1 MVGEGGAVVVAHP
14 GIEQVAEDVESIG
27 RAFPSVQLAQEEFGE
42 LGAVLGEM
50 EIGDKNGLVHGL
62 GEDFGIAFGGKADV
76 DAALVFE
83 YGAFDHRGLCL
94 HQGDGAFAAV
104 GGSLLGRAEFA
115 PGGAFAVDENVCANG
130 IEPAGE
136 PFGRGG
142 FGFEI
147 NEGVGHLFFVQL
159 GASFFHGGAVGDA
172 VEGGHYCV

>member
-1 MVGEGGAVVVAHP
+1 MVVKGRVVVVAHP
-14 GIEQVAEDVESIG
+14 GIEQVAEDVECIG
-27 RAFPSVQLAQEEFGE
+27 GVLPVVQLAQEEFGE

-50 EIGDKNGLVHGL
+50 EVGDKNGLVHGS

-104 GGSLLGRAEFA
+104 GGGLFGRTEFA
-115 PGGAFAVDENVCANG
+115 PGGAFAVDENVCANSV
-130 IEPAGE
+130 EPMGE
-136 PFGRGG
+136 LFGRGG

-147 NEGVGHLFFVQL
+147 NEGMGHLFFV
-159 GASFFHGGAVGDA
+159 
-172 VEGGHYCV
+172 